1 MKLPTSERTTDSS
14 PQATPFSLFQSKS
27 WSFSPLPYI
36 LCLLSNLFCSM
47 QVLTLLWVFGW
58 SLCRRHLVMPIPCL
72 KYVRDLFSLMC
83 MERDSW
89 SSYAWSL
96 FNSLDISLRC
106 LSLSLLH
113 LSCGSSEPFTV
124 LHRLHYIMFLFL
136 CTCSSHR
143 LGCPSIASLSSKIPR
158 QQALFEPQMTSSKKY
173 WWEPLFLK
181 VFPEGFH
188 SILCKPL
195 SEQAWWRHVGDDS
208 NYVRIK
214 RNLKHGI
221 HREDLLSL
229 QSIKEHGNKTAYK
242 NLAQGRNKNNMRA

>member
-124 LHRLHYIMFLFL
+124 LHRLHYI
-136 CTCSSHR
+136 CSCFFAHAFPTDWDVLLLLLYPARSQDSKHSLSLR
-143 LGCPSIASLSSKIPR
+143 WLPPRNIDENPYSSRYFQRAFIASFANLYQSK
-158 QQALFEPQMTSSKKY
+158 LDEDMWEMTQIML
-173 WWEPLFLK
+173 E
-181 VFPEGFH
+181 
-188 SILCKPL
+188 
-195 SEQAWWRHVGDDS
+195 
-208 NYVRIK
+208 
-214 RNLKHGI
+214 
-221 HREDLLSL
+221 
-229 QSIKEHGNKTAYK
+229 
-242 NLAQGRNKNNMRA
+242 